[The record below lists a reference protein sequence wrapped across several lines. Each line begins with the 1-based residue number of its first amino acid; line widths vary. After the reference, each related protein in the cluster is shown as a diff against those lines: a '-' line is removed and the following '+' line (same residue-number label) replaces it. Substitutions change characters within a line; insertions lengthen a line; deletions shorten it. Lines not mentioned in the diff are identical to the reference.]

1 MSRAVKKHRFWLI
14 PLCMLIA
21 GIISFY
27 GWQQLH
33 AQDMAQPPGVAGVP
47 GVPGAPGVVAP
58 PAPPTP
64 SEPTLAL
71 SSVLP
76 GGAKTTKTKNWD
88 GTVTEFVRF
97 KYKTLDE
104 RTLTVVLPATYK
116 KEKMSKA
123 AWDTLFQ
130 VFAMDYEYQLEA
142 IEKNSVPDVSAF
154 IGELMKEIQGQIPAG
169 TFSSP
174 SPASQAMEFAR
185 RNLPSIYGGSIAL
198 PPLLPGMM

>member
-1 MSRAVKKHRFWLI
+1 M
-14 PLCMLIA
+14 
-21 GIISFY
+21 
-27 GWQQLH
+27 
-33 AQDMAQPPGVAGVP
+33 
-47 GVPGAPGVVAP
+47 
-58 PAPPTP
+58 
-64 SEPTLAL
+64 
-71 SSVLP
+71 
-76 GGAKTTKTKNWD
+76 
-88 GTVTEFVRF
+88 RF
-97 KYKTLDE
+97 KYKTLDD

-154 IGELMKEIQGQIPAG
+154 IDELMKEIQGQVPAG
-169 TFSSP
+169 TFSRP

-185 RNLPSIYGGSIAL
+185 TNLPSIYGGSVEL